1 MKKVVGVRFDKTGK
15 IYNFDPQG
23 IELVIG
29 DYVVVETERGTGI
42 ASVVVESKL
51 IPEEKL
57 KAALKNVVRRA
68 TSEDLEQREKLR
80 ELEKKGFEVCKEKI
94 LKHEL
99 PMKLVDVKYIF
110 DGSKATF
117 FFTADGRVDF
127 RELVK
132 DLAAELKIRVE
143 MRQIGVRDEARM
155 LGGLGCCGLQLC
167 CNTFLNDFEP
177 VSIAMAKDQHL
188 TLNPT
193 KISGMCGRLMCCL
206 TYEYGHY
213 QDCKKRMP
221 KPGSRIKTPQGDG
234 IVKELYLLSEKV
246 LVTLETGQEM
256 KFSWKEL
263 QNPKKGEGCGE
274 CADKA

>member
-1 MKKVVGVRFDKTGK
+1 MKKVIGVRFDKTGK

-23 IELVIG
+23 IDFIIG
-29 DYVVVETERGTGI
+29 DSVVVETERGTGI

-57 KAALKNVVRRA
+57 KAPLKKVVRKA
-68 TSEDLEQREKLR
+68 TAEDMEQLGKLR
-80 ELEKKGFEVCKEKI
+80 DLEKKGFEICKKKI
-94 LKHEL
+94 EEHQL
-99 PMKLVDVKYIF
+99 PMKLVDVKYVF
-110 DGSKATF
+110 DASKATF

-132 DLAAELKIRVE
+132 DLAGELKIRVE

-177 VSIAMAKDQHL
+177 VSISMAKDQHL

-206 TYEYGHY
+206 TYEYAHY

-221 KPGSRIKTPQGDG
+221 KLGSRIKTPLGEG
-234 IVKELYLLSEKV
+234 VVKELYLLSERVMVV
-246 LVTLETGQEM
+246 LANGQES
-256 KFSWKEL
+256 KFTLTEL
-263 QNPKKGEGCGE
+263 RDPQKTEDCLGCGE
-274 CADKA
+274 SK